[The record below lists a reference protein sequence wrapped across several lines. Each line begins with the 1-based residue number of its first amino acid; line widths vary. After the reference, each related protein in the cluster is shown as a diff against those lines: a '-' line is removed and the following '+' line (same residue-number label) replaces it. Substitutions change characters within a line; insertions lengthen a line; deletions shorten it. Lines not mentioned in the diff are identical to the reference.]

1 MAGRFTSTTYRRIAT
16 GLAPSRPD
24 RAAGTA
30 SPAPGTAQDV
40 PAARRAWPAGL
51 QRLELAAVLAG
62 TAVLYLWN
70 LGASGW
76 ANAFYSAAAQAGSQ
90 DWTAWFFGSSDAA
103 NSITVDKPPASLW
116 ITGLSVRLFGLN
128 SWSILVPEALM
139 GVGAAW
145 LLYLAV
151 RRAAAPAT
159 GDARLAHR
167 AGLLAAAVLALTPV
181 ATLMFRFNNPDA
193 LLVLLMTAAGYAVLR
208 AIQEDRLRWLLLAGV
223 FLGLGFLAKQLQVLL
238 VVPGFALAVLAAGRG
253 RMGRRLLWLAAA
265 GAAMAASAGW
275 WLLAV
280 ELTPAGMRPYIG
292 GSQDNSILEL
302 TLGYN
307 GLGRLTGDETGSVGG
322 GNGWGVPGLLRMFNS
337 EFGGQIAWLLPSAL
351 ILAAGLL
358 WVGRRA
364 PRTDMVRASVIV
376 WGSWV
381 LVTGLVFSFMSGIIH
396 PYYAVALA
404 PGIAGLAGLGGVLL
418 WQHRHQP
425 AAAVAVASATAAAA
439 VMAFQLL
446 GTTTAY
452 GPLFRW
458 LVLAAGLAAA
468 AGVGLGRFL
477 RLRSMQWTTAVQRA
491 TAAGRWTAA
500 VQRATAGLAIAASL
514 AGPLAFSISTAAT
527 AHSGAIVSAG
537 PATAFAGPGG
547 SGANRTG
554 GPGTGGNTRQFGGR
568 TGQSQVGS
576 GQSGPGQAGAGQ
588 AGPGQSGAGQAGQ
601 GPGGAGVAGGRG
613 GGAGGATGGL
623 LGAPTPSSDLVAALK
638 DGAAGYTWAAAVVGS
653 NNAAGYQ
660 LATELPVMAVGGF
673 NGTDPSPTLEQFQ
686 ELVSQGKIHY
696 FIAGGTAR
704 SSTGSDAA
712 ARIAQWVAENFTARS
727 IGGTSVY
734 LLGG

>member
-1 MAGRFTSTTYRRIAT
+1 MASSYPTPVQ
-16 GLAPSRPD
+16 APS
-24 RAAGTA
+24 A
-30 SPAPGTAQDV
+30 PAVPGPGA
-40 PAARRAWPAGL
+40 AARVRRDPPAL
-51 QRLELAAVLAG
+51 RHRLELAAVLAA

-90 DWTAWFFGSSDAA
+90 DWAAWFFGSSDAA

-116 ITGLSVRLFGLN
+116 IMGLSVRIFGLS

-151 RRAAAPAT
+151 RRPAAPAT
-159 GDARLAHR
+159 GDPRLAHR
-167 AGLLAAAVLALTPV
+167 AGLLAAVVLALTPV

-208 AIQEDRLRWLLLAGV
+208 SVQEDRLRWLLLAGV
-223 FLGLGFLAKQLQVLL
+223 FLGFGFLAKQLQVLL
-238 VVPGFALAVLAAGRG
+238 VVPGFALAYLAAAPARL
-253 RMGRRLLWLAAA
+253 GRRLLHLVATGAAMLAAA
-265 GAAMAASAGW
+265 GW
-275 WLLAV
+275 WLAVV
-280 ELTPAGMRPYIG
+280 ELIPAADRPFIG

-364 PRTDMVRASVIV
+364 PRTDVVRASVLI

-381 LVTGLVFSFMSGIIH
+381 LVTGLVFSFMAGIIH

-404 PGIAGLAGLGGVLL
+404 PGIAALAGLGPVLL
-418 WQHRHQP
+418 WQHRRQA
-425 AAAVAVASATAAAA
+425 AAAVFLAAAVAAAA
-439 VMAFQLL
+439 VMAFSLL
-446 GTTTAY
+446 GTTSAY
-452 GPLFRW
+452 GPWLRW
-458 LVLAAGLAAA
+458 VVLAAGLAAA
-468 AGVGLGRFL
+468 AGTGLNRFI
-477 RLRSMQWTTAVQRA
+477 RLRSVQRTTTA
-491 TAAGRWTAA
+491 
-500 VQRATAGLAIAASL
+500 LALAASL

-537 PATAFAGPGG
+537 PATSFGGPGG
-547 SGANRTG
+547 FGGNRTG
-554 GPGTGGNTRQFGGR
+554 GFGTGGTSRQFN
-568 TGQSQVGS
+568 
-576 GQSGPGQAGAGQ
+576 
-588 AGPGQSGAGQAGQ
+588 GQAGQ
-601 GPGGAGVAGGRG
+601 GQGAGQ
-613 GGAGGATGGL
+613 GGATQGGPGGTGGRAGGMGGL
-623 LGAPTPSSDLVAALK
+623 LGAPTPSAGLVAALK
-638 DGAAGYTWAAAVVGS
+638 DGASNYTWAAAVVGS

-686 ELVSQGKIHY
+686 ALVGQGRIHY
-696 FIAGGTAR
+696 FIAGGTMM
-704 SSTGSDAA
+704 SSSGSDASV
-712 ARIAQWVAENFTARS
+712 RIAQWVAATFPSQS
-727 IGGTSVY
+727 IGGTTVY
-734 LLGG
+734 DLAG

>member
-16 GLAPSRPD
+16 GFVPSRPG

-40 PAARRAWPAGL
+40 PAARRAWPAAL

-128 SWSILVPEALM
+128 SWSILVPDALM

-181 ATLMFRFNNPDA
+181 ATLMFRFNNPDT

-208 AIQEDRLRWLLLAGV
+208 AIQEDRLRWILLAGV

-452 GPLFRW
+452 GPWFRW

-477 RLRSMQWTTAVQRA
+477 RLRSMQWTAAVQWTTAVQR
-491 TAAGRWTAA
+491 TAAGRWTTA

-547 SGANRTG
+547 SRANRTG

-568 TGQSQVGS
+568 TGQNQVGS
-576 GQSGPGQAGAGQ
+576 GQ

-613 GGAGGATGGL
+613 GGAGGAMGGL

-696 FIAGGTAR
+696 FIAGGTTR

-712 ARIAQWVAENFTARS
+712 ARVAQWVAENFTARS
-727 IGGTSVY
+727 IGGTTVY
-734 LLGG
+734 LLGD